1 MPVRAKIG
9 LNLINVTELPQ
20 MPVNAKI
27 GLKPINVTKLLHTK
41 IGENPINVY
50 SDSHWTEILS
60 KKGPQNA
67 HTKIYTKSCQQ
78 HQNG

>member
-1 MPVRAKIG
+1 MSLEG
-9 LNLINVTELPQ
+9 Q
-20 MPVNAKI
+20 I
-27 GLKPINVTKLLHTK
+27 GLKPINVTKLQHTK
-41 IGENPINVY
+41 IGENPIDVY

-60 KKGPQNA
+60 KKSPQNA